1 MAESLSVVKPM
12 VVDLLEI
19 SGTPALSSTSD
30 MPVVETKPDASNEGK
45 PPDLKAE
52 PAKVEVTEDKAEQQ
66 TESATVST
74 EEQPGQPAGTPRGVG
89 KALAELR
96 QQRKDADAR
105 ALAAEERLNQ
115 ALKALEQATV
125 KPEPV
130 KEAVEDTDPEPVK
143 PVRAAYT
150 DPDTWDQAMVDYADQ
165 RAVWAAKRE
174 VKAMMSKEQ
183 ETARRTEIEQ
193 GVKAAQDAY
202 LARAE
207 KVAAKYSDFNEIEKG
222 PVIPSSLP
230 INHAIIN
237 HPDGPELYYY
247 LGKNPAEAERLVKL
261 NPAAQLV
268 ELGMIL
274 AKITAPAAPAPV
286 SAAPKPITPIKA
298 GTESPEKSADEMSME
313 EYASM
318 RRQKEGWADP
328 QRPKP
333 NPRARH

>member
-12 VVDLLEI
+12 VVDLLEVPD
-19 SGTPALSSTSD
+19 TPALSSTSD
-30 MPVVETKPDASNEGK
+30 MPVIETKPDASNEGA
-45 PPDLKAE
+45 PPKAD
-52 PAKVEVTEDKAEQQ
+52 PAKVEVTEEVEEQLE
-66 TESATVST
+66 ESATSTT
-74 EEQPGQPAGTPRGVG
+74 EEQPGQPAGEKPRGVG

-125 KPEPV
+125 KPEPA
-130 KEAVEDTDPEPVK
+130 KETIEDTDPEPVK

-165 RAVWAAKRE
+165 KAVWAAKRE
-174 VKAMMSKEQ
+174 VKAM
-183 ETARRTEIEQ
+183 RTEEQ
-193 GVKAAQDAY
+193 SKANQTQIDEGIKAAQAAY
-202 LARAE
+202 KGRVDKVVEKYADFHEVAE
-207 KVAAKYSDFNEIEKG
+207 SPDIQIPMPVA
-222 PVIPSSLP
+222 
-230 INHAIIN
+230 HAIIN
-237 HPDGPELYYY
+237 HPDGPELQYY
-247 LGKNPAEAERLVKL
+247 LGKNPAEAKRLSSM

-274 AKITAPAAPAPV
+274 AKITAPVAPAPV

-298 GTESPEKSADEMSME
+298 GTESPNKSADEMTME